1 LVKCSAITQAGTVCK
16 GTPIDGSSYCYV
28 HHPDHAEERRR
39 HGSKGGKR
47 GGRGRPLSE
56 LTGIK
61 ARLSDLADDVLE
73 EKVDKGVAAVAGQVL
88 NVYLRAV
95 VLEMKAKEQLEVIGR
110 LEALEKAASEH
121 RPGGRRWE
129 A

>member
-1 LVKCSAITQAGTVCK
+1 M
-16 GTPIDGSSYCYV
+16 DGSSYCYV

-47 GGRGRPLSE
+47 GGRGRPQSE
-56 LTGIK
+56 LGAIK
-61 ARLSDLADDVLE
+61 VRLSDLADDVLAGE
-73 EKVDKGVAAVAGQVL
+73 VDKGIGAVVSQVL

-95 VLEMKAKEQLEVIGR
+95 SVELKAREQLELIER
-110 LEALEKAASEH
+110 LEVLEEALETRK
-121 RPGGRRWE
+121 GGRRWG

>member
-1 LVKCSAITQAGTVCK
+1 MVKCSAITQAGTVCK

-95 VLEMKAKEQLEVIGR
+95 ALEMKAKEQLEVIGR

-121 RPGGRRWE
+121 RPGGRRWG